1 VPGKVKYLGAIVPTV
16 INVLAGNEQQI
27 INVRSAGQV
36 FTFSTVVAAELVTEF
51 PTVWEA
57 AEGWVPPPYEP
68 PEAETLTV
76 SSNYT
81 ITGGLAKRV
90 FCNAQA
96 GAFTVKLPSAPY
108 LGQTINFV
116 NTATN
121 GNAVTLEAQVGE
133 IAAPNLAAA
142 VTLNIGK
149 TETYYTVEL
158 AWDGSN
164 WHVV

>member
-1 VPGKVKYLGAIVPTV
+1 MGKVKYLGSTVPNTV
-16 INVLAGNEQQI
+16 VVLAGIEQQI
-27 INVRSAGQV
+27 INIRSAGQV
-36 FTFSTVVAAELVTEF
+36 FTLSSAVAANLVTEF
-51 PTVWEA
+51 PAMWEP

-76 SSNYT
+76 TSNYT
-81 ITGGLAKRV
+81 ITGGLVKRL

-96 GAFTVKLPSAPY
+96 GAFTVRLPSAPY
-108 LGQTINFV
+108 LGQTINFM

-121 GNAVTLEAQVGE
+121 SNPVTLEAQTGA
-133 IAAPNLAAA
+133 IAGPNITAG
-142 VTLNIGK
+142 VTLLIGK
-149 TETYYTVEL
+149 TETYYTAEL